1 MSASFIGSK
10 ISLISKSEIRYE
22 GVLYTID
29 TKDSTI
35 ALAKV
40 RSFGTED
47 RPTDKP
53 VAPRN
58 EVYEY
63 IIFRASDIKDLL
75 VEEPA
80 SQSHTLSDPAIVEA
94 QSGTGGSNTAF
105 SSSPREY
112 TTTGSTSPAFPR
124 LKDFGSSPGA
134 SSAPGVP
141 IPVSSV
147 GKSQTTLSNVFA
159 SGGAGVIG
167 GHRNQVGSR
176 GASPGPRTKSPSTS
190 RDDHKNRDR
199 SGGRSDGRGSF
210 NTRRQQPTER
220 SNNSNFR
227 GDRNQNRDHA
237 RPIVGGFRGSQQ
249 NRTNQRSDWPSR
261 PQQQQGQNQQSRP
274 QRRPPMLDVRKLE
287 EFDFETANAEFE
299 KLTKDVE
306 DLKISGGGDGKKD
319 GEAQDTKED
328 SEPVETYNKSKS
340 FFDSISCEAIERQKG
355 NVNRIDRRQERKL
368 NQETF
373 GVSGFFPRN
382 WRGGRGGGRGNFNNR
397 GYNNNRSGNFNRNYN
412 QNFHGGQRQG
422 GQGFGGRGGQG
433 FGGRGERNRTV
444 DKAA

>member
-1 MSASFIGSK
+1 M
-10 ISLISKSEIRYE
+10 
-22 GVLYTID
+22 
-29 TKDSTI
+29 
-35 ALAKV
+35 
-40 RSFGTED
+40 
-47 RPTDKP
+47 
-53 VAPRN
+53 
-58 EVYEY
+58 YEY

-80 SQSHTLSDPAIVEA
+80 SQPHTLSDPAIVEA
-94 QSGTGGSNTAF
+94 QSGTGASNAAF
-105 SSSPREY
+105 PSSPREH

-124 LKDFGSSPGA
+124 IKDFGSSPGS

-159 SGGAGVIG
+159 SGSAGVIG

-176 GASPGPRTKSPSTS
+176 GASPGSRTKSPTS

-199 SGGRSDGRGSF
+199 SGGRNDGRGSF

-220 SNNSNFR
+220 SNNNNFR
-227 GDRNQNRDHA
+227 GENRNQNRDHV
-237 RPIVGGFRGSQQ
+237 RPMGGGGGGGGGGFRGNQP

-306 DLKISGGGDGKKD
+306 DLKISGGGDAKKE
-319 GEAQDTKED
+319 GEAQETKED
-328 SEPVETYNKSKS
+328 PESAETYNKSKS
-340 FFDSISCEAIERQKG
+340 FFDSISCEALERQKG
-355 NVNRIDRRQERKL
+355 
-368 NQETF
+368 
-373 GVSGFFPRN
+373 
-382 WRGGRGGGRGNFNNR
+382 
-397 GYNNNRSGNFNRNYN
+397 
-412 QNFHGGQRQG
+412 
-422 GQGFGGRGGQG
+422 
-433 FGGRGERNRTV
+433 
-444 DKAA
+444 